1 MQTPSNLLF
10 SNFQPQEF
18 NQLCQEICNVF
29 ETSPAELAEL
39 YQKIDDNFHTHG
51 YPLQFT
57 KRTFFQS
64 KDEKFHNDYYQNS
77 PAIAVDL
84 PSLME
89 LKNDSV
95 NKPTIAIIAQ
105 DPYGKDLCQDVIVG
119 TPFGLHHKDSREKYP
134 PETVFYFEIIYNLL
148 EELNC
153 KVYLTDAYKIWVG
166 DHTKQKIERRQL
178 RIKDRQRFIQLLK
191 RELNIINPV
200 GLIIWGRK
208 AEKAVNKINLEIK
221 HKYLPHPSDANRR
234 VLAKII
240 DGPVTHENK
249 LKFYKESIKT
259 NITFCDFLKN
269 NFILEDFLID
279 RIP

>member
-10 SNFQPQEF
+10 SKFQPQEF
-18 NQLCQEICNVF
+18 NQLCQEISNVF

-39 YQKIDDNFHTHG
+39 YKKIHDNFHIDG
-51 YPLQFT
+51 WPKQFT
-57 KRTFFQS
+57 ERNFFKSQ
-64 KDEKFHNDYYQNS
+64 DEKFHNDYYQKS
-77 PAIAVDL
+77 PVIAVDL

-200 GLIIWGRK
+200 GLITWGK
-208 AEKAVNKINLEIK
+208 EAKDAVNQINLGIK
-221 HKYLPHPSDANRR
+221 HKYFPHPSGSNGAEWK
-234 VLAKII
+234 KII
-240 DGPVTHENK
+240 DGRITHENK
-249 LKFYKESIKT
+249 LKFYKESIKS
-259 NITFCDFLKN
+259 IKKQWE
-269 NFILEDFLID
+269 I
-279 RIP
+279 

>member
-39 YQKIDDNFHTHG
+39 YQKIDDNFHVHG

-95 NKPTIAIIAQ
+95 NKPTIAIIRQ
-105 DPYGKDLCQDVIVG
+105 DPLTHNLCQEVEVG
-119 TPFGLHHKDSREKYP
+119 TPYGLHHKNSREGTKL
-134 PETVFYFEIIYNLL
+134 YFEIIYDLL
-148 EELNC
+148 KDLNC
-153 KVYLTDAYKIWVG
+153 RIYLTDVYKMWIKNPN
-166 DHTKQKIERRQL
+166 DSKRRSRKIYST
-178 RIKDRQRFIQLLK
+178 
-191 RELNIINPV
+191 V
-200 GLIIWGRK
+200 K
-208 AEKAVNKINLEIK
+208 AGIEYN
-221 HKYLPHPSDANRR
+221 
-234 VLAKII
+234 
-240 DGPVTHENK
+240 
-249 LKFYKESIKT
+249 
-259 NITFCDFLKN
+259 
-269 NFILEDFLID
+269 
-279 RIP
+279 

>member
-1 MQTPSNLLF
+1 ML
-10 SNFQPQEF
+10 PQ
-18 NQLCQEICNVF
+18 N
-29 ETSPAELAEL
+29 
-39 YQKIDDNFHTHG
+39 
-51 YPLQFT
+51 
-57 KRTFFQS
+57 
-64 KDEKFHNDYYQNS
+64 EKFHNDYYQNS

-95 NKPTIAIIAQ
+95 NKPTIAIIGQ
-105 DPYGKDLCQDVIVG
+105 DPLTHNLCQEVEVG
-119 TPFGLHHKDSREKYP
+119 TPYGLHHKNSREGDTKL
-134 PETVFYFEIIYNLL
+134 YFEIIYDLL
-148 EELNC
+148 KDLNC
-153 KVYLTDAYKIWVG
+153 RIYLTDVYKMWIKNPN
-166 DHTKQKIERRQL
+166 DSKRRSLPEEDQE
-178 RIKDRQRFIQLLK
+178 RFIQLLK

-259 NITFCDFLKN
+259 IKKEWG
-269 NFILEDFLID
+269 I
-279 RIP
+279 